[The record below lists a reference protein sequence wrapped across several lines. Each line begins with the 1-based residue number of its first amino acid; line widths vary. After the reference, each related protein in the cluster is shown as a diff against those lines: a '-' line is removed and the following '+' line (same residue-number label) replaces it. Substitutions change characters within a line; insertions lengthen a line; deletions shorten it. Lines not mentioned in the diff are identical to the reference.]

1 MSNAQLERYG
11 RWTIWFLLLSV
22 AVEGVFGHYFDPLHY
37 KVMAIIGP
45 EYADHDV
52 LMDQTLPNNSWVH
65 RFLGLALLVLG
76 ALQFNADLRRRK
88 PQLHRWMGRAYLLL
102 AMITMV
108 SGIVFALITPFAG
121 GPEQL
126 FVFLVSLSLLF
137 MLSRAWILVRQ
148 RDFVRH
154 REWMIRGYALF
165 LFIVVQRLLTLPL
178 IPLGWPEHDRFLV
191 TAFLAVIIVMVAAE
205 TWINLSRRPSPQPSG
220 VIP

>member
-11 RWTIWFLLLSV
+11 RWTIWFFLVFV
-22 AVEGVFGHYFDPLHY
+22 AAEGVFGHYLDPMHY
-37 KVMAIIGP
+37 KLMAIIGP

-65 RFLGLALLVLG
+65 RFLGFALLVLG
-76 ALQFNADLRRRK
+76 ALQFNANLRRRK
-88 PQLHRWMGRAYLLL
+88 PQLHRWMGRAYLML
-102 AMITMV
+102 ALITVV
-108 SGIVFALITPFAG
+108 SGIIFALVTPFVG
-121 GPEQL
+121 EPEKL

-137 MLSRAWILVRQ
+137 MLSRAWILVRR

-165 LFIVVQRLLTLPL
+165 LFIVVQRLLTVPL
-178 IPLGWPEHDRFLV
+178 MPLNWPEHDRFLF
-191 TAFLAVIIVMVAAE
+191 TAWLAVIIVMVAAE
-205 TWINLSRRPSPQPSG
+205 TWINLSRRPAPSNSG